1 LPEKAYLHSDQLC
14 IERNVS
20 LLAVVCT
27 ESRDCVAIGADDAEI
42 EDEELEGVAAEST
55 EQEFSFTEF
64 VLR

>member
-1 LPEKAYLHSDQLC
+1 MVTCALRGTFLYLT
-14 IERNVS
+14 
-20 LLAVVCT
+20 VVCT
-27 ESRDCVAIGADDAEI
+27 ESHDCIPIGADDAEI